1 MLGWFLKAL
10 VLLNKRLNKYD
21 FDKTLF
27 WKKYEAYKAHLT
39 VKNMK
44 NDLAYCL
51 FEVKIQ
57 LPEN

>member
-27 WKKYEAYKAHLT
+27 WKKCEA
-39 VKNMK
+39 
-44 NDLAYCL
+44 
-51 FEVKIQ
+51 
-57 LPEN
+57 